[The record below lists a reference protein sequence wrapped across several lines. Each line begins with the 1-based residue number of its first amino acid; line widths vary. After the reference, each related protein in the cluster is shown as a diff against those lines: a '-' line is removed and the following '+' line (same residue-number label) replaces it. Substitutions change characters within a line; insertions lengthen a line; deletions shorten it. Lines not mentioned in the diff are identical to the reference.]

1 MVVIMNNN
9 YNFYYSTI
17 IRLIANFPDFQKKAE
32 NSCPTMWANGEICPY
47 VHDVSNK
54 AFLEVER
61 LDYLDL
67 I

>member
-1 MVVIMNNN
+1 MNNN
-9 YNFYYSTI
+9 NNYSFYYNSI
-17 IRLIANFPDFQKKAE
+17 ISLIAGYKPFQKKAE
-32 NSCPTMWANGEICPY
+32 SSCPTMWANGEICPY
-47 VHDVSNK
+47 VHDISNK